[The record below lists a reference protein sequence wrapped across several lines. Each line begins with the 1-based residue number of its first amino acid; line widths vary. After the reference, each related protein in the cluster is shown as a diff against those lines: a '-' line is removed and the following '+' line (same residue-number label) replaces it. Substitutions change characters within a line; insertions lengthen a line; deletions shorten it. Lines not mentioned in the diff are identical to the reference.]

1 MCLPSFNLQP
11 LALVLPL
18 RATQKNWP
26 CWMNAAACPSGG
38 AARHGWAPA
47 MGVSMVTGGGGVSP
61 VCPRYFV
68 EECCQPLLPCKSR
81 TKEQAPTTAPR
92 APRMNHGVSN
102 HPSKVPSA
110 RNHWRSITHLQLF
123 LEPSPVVLK
132 CRPQSRMPQQQRIQR
147 TVVAGHLPQVS
158 AYKHTSCVVKTET
171 SINISALYLKQQWII
186 FIFYSSNEILY
197 IPSVIKED
205 AKEKLFK

>member
-1 MCLPSFNLQP
+1 MLDERCR
-11 LALVLPL
+11 LPL
-18 RATQKNWP
+18 RR
-26 CWMNAAACPSGG
+26 CG
-38 AARHGWAPA
+38 AARLGTSNGCQHGD
-47 MGVSMVTGGGGVSP
+47 GGGGVSP
-61 VCPRYFV
+61 VCPQYFV
-68 EECCQPLLPCKSR
+68 EECCQPLLPCKSG
-81 TKEQAPTTAPR
+81 TEEQAPTTAPR

-132 CRPQSRMPQQQRIQR
+132 CRPQSRTPQQQRIQR
-147 TVVAGHLPQVS
+147 IVVAGHLPQVS